1 MLNWCN
7 SIWKLIEK
15 WIYIVIQ
22 KIFVLQRKEL
32 TDEIFAGFIQFVKF
46 GIVGLSNTMISYLL
60 YILSLFWFQW
70 IGVFP
75 NTDYIISSMI
85 GFCLSVLWCF
95 YWNNKIVFSINDNQ
109 KRSIWRS
116 LLKTYISYS
125 FSGLFISNILLV
137 FWVQWC
143 KISPIV
149 APLINLT
156 ITIPLN
162 FVMNKYWTFK
172 K

>member
-95 YWNNKIVFSINDNQ
+95 
-109 KRSIWRS
+109 
-116 LLKTYISYS
+116 
-125 FSGLFISNILLV
+125 
-137 FWVQWC
+137 
-143 KISPIV
+143 
-149 APLINLT
+149 
-156 ITIPLN
+156 
-162 FVMNKYWTFK
+162 
-172 K
+172 